1 MMHAWVVILSL
12 SAIAQ
17 QAPALEG
24 KIAKVQYDFVPRN
37 WLTGYQGDALFVEG
51 RMVYSL
57 AYTRIGRPGAP
68 FARYPPAWLYAGM
81 TIRYFE
87 ARYELPRNQFQR
99 IEILED
105 PLEDLQFDAA
115 VSEFIVGQ
123 IPQDRL
129 ATALRPH
136 TAHLT
141 AQLNSDCGHCREAA
155 FASILDLGD
164 TKATLV
170 AAWCKRSGI
179 AEVRSAGERIIARL
193 VYAKVPNL
201 VMGEEGE
208 SRLRQ
213 EDPKP

>member
-1 MMHAWVVILSL
+1 MRAWGVILAL
-12 SAIAQ
+12 AVAQ

-24 KIAKVQYDFVPRN
+24 KIVQVQFDLVLRD
-37 WLTGYQGDALFVEG
+37 WLKGYQ
-51 RMVYSL
+51 RTVYSL
-57 AYTRIGRPGAP
+57 VYARIGRPDAP
-68 FARYPPAWLYAGM
+68 FAHYSSDWLYAGM
-81 TIRYFE
+81 TVRFFE
-87 ARYELPRNQFQR
+87 ANYERSEAQR
-99 IEILED
+99 IEILDD
-105 PLEDLQFDAA
+105 PLEDLQFDCA

-123 IPQDRL
+123 ISPDCL

-155 FASILDLGD
+155 FAAILNLGD

-179 AEVRSAGERIIARL
+179 AEVRSAGDRLIARL

-208 SRLRQ
+208 SWLAEPRKR
-213 EDPKP
+213 

>member
-1 MMHAWVVILSL
+1 MHAWATLLALVV
-12 SAIAQ
+12 AQ
-17 QAPALEG
+17 QVPATEG
-24 KIAKVQYDFVPRN
+24 KIDQVQLDLVPRN
-37 WLTGYQGDALFVEG
+37 WVTGYQGDALYLDG

-68 FARYPPAWLYAGM
+68 FARYPPGWLYAGM
-81 TIRYFE
+81 RIRYFE
-87 ARYELPRNQFQR
+87 PAYDRNISQR
-99 IEILED
+99 IEILDD

-123 IPQDRL
+123 ISQDRL
-129 ATALRPH
+129 PTVLRAH

-155 FASILDLGD
+155 FTSILSLGD

-170 AAWCKRSGI
+170 AAWCKRSSV
-179 AEVRSAGERIIARL
+179 AEVRSAGDRIISGL
-193 VYAKVPNL
+193 VYRKIPNL

-208 SRLRQ
+208 SWLAEEKKR
-213 EDPKP
+213 

>member
-1 MMHAWVVILSL
+1 MHAWAVILGL

-17 QAPALEG
+17 STEG
-24 KIAKVQYDFVPRN
+24 KIDQVQLDLVERN
-37 WLTGYQGDALFVEG
+37 WVTGYQGDALFLNG

-81 TIRYFE
+81 RIRYFE
-87 ARYELPRNQFQR
+87 PAYDRNQSQR
-99 IEILED
+99 IEILDD
-105 PLEDLQFDAA
+105 PLEDLQFDCA

-123 IPQDRL
+123 ISQDRL

-155 FASILDLGD
+155 FTSILNLGD

-170 AAWCKRSGI
+170 AAWCKRSSI
-179 AEVRSAGERIIARL
+179 AEVRSAGDRLIAGL

-208 SRLRQ
+208 SWLR
-213 EDPKP
+213 EKGK